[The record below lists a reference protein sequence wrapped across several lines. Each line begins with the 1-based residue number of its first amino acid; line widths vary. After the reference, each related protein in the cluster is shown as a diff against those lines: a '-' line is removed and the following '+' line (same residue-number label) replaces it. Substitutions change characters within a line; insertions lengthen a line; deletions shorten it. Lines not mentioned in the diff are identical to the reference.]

1 MASQLSCEKSMETK
15 SLCKQGRPRLHQPK
29 YLILGTRLK
38 LLKMSTLPS
47 FLLQWVLVD
56 TNTRSSVLEGGGGR
70 GIHSECTCHT
80 QIQTTQTQMNVKN
93 AHTHTHT
100 FMLGQHCLSILAQV
114 RAGLKI
120 NPNQLLRAW
129 VAQQLKKSH
138 CCLHCPP
145 KPTNKSSGKIIHQYI
160 WSGFVGGW
168 AEMIMMFSI
177 GWQIIQNDAIQCL
190 AQGHFYVTVGSSLLL
205 KCNERHHHPTH
216 RTMVS
221 LYSMQLTVVFVSL
234 LKFWVKWEALA
245 NWMKCL
251 NLSDEVFFY
260 VS

>member
-47 FLLQWVLVD
+47 FLLQWALVD
-56 TNTRSSVLEGGGGR
+56 TKTHSSVLEGGGGR

-129 VAQQLKKSH
+129 VAEQLKKGRQSH
-138 CCLHCPP
+138 CCLHLPP
-145 KPTNKSSGKIIHQYI
+145 PSQTNKHKLWKNNPSIYMI
-160 WSGFVGGW
+160 WLCGWGW
-168 AEMIMMFSI
+168 A
-177 GWQIIQNDAIQCL
+177 D
-190 AQGHFYVTVGSSLLL
+190 YD
-205 KCNERHHHPTH
+205 
-216 RTMVS
+216 
-221 LYSMQLTVVFVSL
+221 VF
-234 LKFWVKWEALA
+234 
-245 NWMKCL
+245 NWMTN
-251 NLSDEVFFY
+251 NLKWCNS
-260 VS
+260 VSCSRTLLRHSWFTSATKM